1 MDSGRKSMD
10 SPRKSMDNADKS
22 NHSIVTELFAET
34 QVQSRKLENAL
45 QEANPALNMT
55 VFMKQN
61 NRFTARQGP
70 LIWINETIIKL
81 LTWQSVP
88 NTLMFLLSYILV
100 CLHPILIPIIPQI
113 VLIYL
118 MIKFYHYRA
127 DHIMNGRPLPRPHII
142 GQPPKLSPSTAE
154 LKAAFQNIQNTMAKV
169 SDAYDAGYNLYRMI
183 DWSDP
188 DLTQDVLMKTV
199 VSMVGTL
206 ILVSLIPFNY
216 IALIGGVSV
225 FVANTA
231 IFKAASVTLA
241 PVLVKKFQRRVDRV
255 RLLVKEARETG
266 SEAVID
272 VAVFENQRW
281 WAGK

>member
-1 MDSGRKSMD
+1 MDH
-10 SPRKSMDNADKS
+10 ADKS

-88 NTLMFLLSYILV
+88 NTLMFLLCYVLV

-127 DHIMNGRPLPRPHII
+127 DHIMNGRSLPRPHII

-199 VSMVGTL
+199 ISMVGTL
-206 ILVSLIPFNY
+206 IVVSLIPINY
-216 IALIGGVSV
+216 IALVGGVGV

-241 PVLVKKFQRRVDRV
+241 PVLVKKLQRRVDRV
-255 RLLVKEARETG
+255 RLLVKEARDTG

-272 VAVFENQRW
+272 VVVFENQRW
-281 WAGK
+281 WAGKQL